1 MSEDYSVFDY
11 EGDDSNAVTKKT
23 RRPQNRARAWTR
35 EDIWRCCHE
44 RLGAETFEER
54 KINAKNEIKAR
65 ILLMMGDVLLPQ
77 IHFIFI
83 VLNCES
89 LEHPKEDYEIPVRC
103 YVQSRQISKHLLDS
117 KFEASA
123 TWQPLSGGL
132 YESNAFREDE
142 RIQPPW
148 ETCVIHGHQ
157 HASNRQKIDVSA
169 LILDVEAK
177 MTQKKY
183 SYLRE

>member
-1 MSEDYSVFDY
+1 MSLNVVHFYFVEQRFECPSDARRDLSQIWKEPVSLIPDFSWKMSEDYSVFDY

-65 ILLMMGDVLLPQ
+65 SLLMMGDVLLPQ

-103 YVQSRQISKHLLDS
+103 YVQSKQISKFLLDS
-117 KFEASA
+117 NF
-123 TWQPLSGGL
+123 
-132 YESNAFREDE
+132 
-142 RIQPPW
+142 
-148 ETCVIHGHQ
+148 
-157 HASNRQKIDVSA
+157 
-169 LILDVEAK
+169 
-177 MTQKKY
+177 
-183 SYLRE
+183 

>member
-1 MSEDYSVFDY
+1 MSLIPDFSWKMSEDYSVFDY

-35 EDIWRCCHE
+35 EDIWRCYHE
-44 RLGAETFEER
+44 RLGTETFEER

-77 IHFIFI
+77 IHFLFI

-117 KFEASA
+117 KFEAFA
-123 TWQPLSGGL
+123 IWQPLSGGL

-148 ETCVIHGHQ
+148 ETCVIHG
-157 HASNRQKIDVSA
+157 QKRVV
-169 LILDVEAK
+169 L
-177 MTQKKY
+177 
-183 SYLRE
+183 